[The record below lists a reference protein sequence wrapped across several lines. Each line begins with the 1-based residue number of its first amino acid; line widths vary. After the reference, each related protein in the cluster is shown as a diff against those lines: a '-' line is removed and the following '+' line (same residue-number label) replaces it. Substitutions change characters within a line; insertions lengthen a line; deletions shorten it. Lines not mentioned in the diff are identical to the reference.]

1 MEPAVSVVDVET
13 TPSTP
18 LSGQKRPHTADH
30 DNPTTPQTYNYTYN
44 VRTYR
49 TNNCFDSG
57 VALLQGAGPGLPNMD
72 FLLED
77 FGHRLVPRKCIS
89 VGRSFSLWA
98 PVCTKIPCSSR
109 RSYEG
114 NRLSYDYHT
123 LGNKKV
129 VSGTL
134 INKEIF
140 V

>member
-1 MEPAVSVVDVET
+1 MSKQHLLPPKSFLVSSSEQ
-13 TPSTP
+13 PC
-18 LSGQKRPHTADH
+18 LLGIYA
-30 DNPTTPQTYNYTYN
+30 TYNYTYN

-98 PVCTKIPCSSR
+98 PAET
-109 RSYEG
+109 
-114 NRLSYDYHT
+114 
-123 LGNKKV
+123 
-129 VSGTL
+129 
-134 INKEIF
+134 
-140 V
+140 